1 MSPLMRSFP
10 DMNAIV
16 GFSFP
21 KTQSARM
28 LLWRPGYCHVGAAAT
43 ELTGKHLAEV
53 AGVHLHDD
61 VSLDRRLTRAHAARA
76 TLQVKKP
83 DSCVFPL
90 RTQRHLQDKYT
101 VHVHRFR
108 KQF

>member
-21 KTQSARM
+21 KRQSGRL
-28 LLWRPGYCHVGAAAT
+28 LLWRPGCCHVGAVAT

-53 AGVHLHDD
+53 AGVHLHGD
-61 VSLDRRLTRAHAARA
+61 VSLDRRLTRSHAARA

-83 DSCVFPL
+83 DSRVFPL
-90 RTQRHLQDKYT
+90 RTQIHLQDGDT
-101 VHVHRFR
+101 VQVHKFR